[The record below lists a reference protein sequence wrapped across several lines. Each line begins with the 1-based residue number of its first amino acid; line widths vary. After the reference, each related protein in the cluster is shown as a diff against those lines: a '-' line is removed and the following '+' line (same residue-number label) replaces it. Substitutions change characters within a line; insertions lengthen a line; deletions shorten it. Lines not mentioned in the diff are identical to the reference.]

1 MSFFGPMSKKRILKG
16 IEEQISNR
24 WYELT
29 DTVLSY
35 EPLLDREAVVE
46 KLKSEIVQMKQLKDC
61 LEPLLE

>member
-24 WYELT
+24 RYELT